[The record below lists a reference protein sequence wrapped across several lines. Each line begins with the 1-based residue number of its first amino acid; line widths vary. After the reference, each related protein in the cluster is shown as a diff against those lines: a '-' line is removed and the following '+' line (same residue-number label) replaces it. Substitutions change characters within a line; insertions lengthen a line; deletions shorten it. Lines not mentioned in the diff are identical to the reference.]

1 MEANLAPANPAYH
14 TVTGQTIWSY
24 VYFGS
29 YPQSEVN
36 EADLTP
42 AIKQADY
49 TETSDAWVN
58 GTKYRRLRK
67 EDAANPEFFGNSDF
81 RYFLWEPIKW
91 RVMQNNEKTL
101 FVIADIGLDCK
112 MFHDIKA
119 YNTFETITWE
129 TCSLRHWLNNDF
141 YQTAFNSS
149 EQKAIVQQEVIN
161 HAVPEFHY
169 HADCGNNTND
179 FIYLLS
185 IPELRNT
192 IYGFW
197 DTRIDWEHKRNKK
210 ANRIMK
216 ASNYAHARGVW
227 LRPDNHKD
235 YSCHWWLRSI
245 CDDHKCGVHMMN
257 LGDIFEVGYSY
268 NYFPREAVVPVL
280 HLDLLSNCWTME
292 TKEEKRQLP

>member
-149 EQKAIVQQEVIN
+149 
-161 HAVPEFHY
+161 
-169 HADCGNNTND
+169 
-179 FIYLLS
+179 
-185 IPELRNT
+185 
-192 IYGFW
+192 
-197 DTRIDWEHKRNKK
+197 
-210 ANRIMK
+210 
-216 ASNYAHARGVW
+216 
-227 LRPDNHKD
+227 
-235 YSCHWWLRSI
+235 
-245 CDDHKCGVHMMN
+245 
-257 LGDIFEVGYSY
+257 
-268 NYFPREAVVPVL
+268 
-280 HLDLLSNCWTME
+280 
-292 TKEEKRQLP
+292 